1 MLMNVCHVREGY
13 GSGAMTVSTE
23 LHTLSKPRSWTDG
36 PEKTSTEAASS
47 QAGETAWH
55 GRELAARHGADRVEE
70 ENQLL

>member
-23 LHTLSKPRSWTDG
+23 LSTPFPNSWTYG

-55 GRELAARHGADRVEE
+55 GRELAARHGAGRVEE